1 LETVHGSAIASAIAH
16 FLSRPGPAQNLD
28 AVRVL
33 LQAASGEDSP
43 DRQTARLEAAK
54 LIGSLPDRFETQLN
68 TLLQDPSPDVARQ
81 AIRAAAVV
89 GKDSSIPL
97 VVAWLGD
104 ADLGA
109 EAARVLDVFADR
121 AVEPLRQALGQ
132 DGMPAAVRHAIPDV
146 LEGIGTVEAER
157 VLVDYLLDPDPVLR
171 LRTVS
176 ALNRLREQTT
186 DRRREQE
193 LVETVVAAEI
203 LGHYRSYQL
212 LGRISIGG
220 AATEAARVQAQE
232 SMDAEIQRIFRMMKL
247 LMPDQDLHSAYLGLR
262 SGQPV
267 MRANALEFLDHALPP
282 RFRTLLLP
290 LIDSEV
296 SLEERVAIA
305 DRLVGTTVES
315 SSEAMAA
322 FAASDRLLRDAALE
336 AEARLG
342 RPPELPR

>member
-1 LETVHGSAIASAIAH
+1 
-16 FLSRPGPAQNLD
+16 
-28 AVRVL
+28 
-33 LQAASGEDSP
+33 
-43 DRQTARLEAAK
+43 
-54 LIGSLPDRFETQLN
+54 
-68 TLLQDPSPDVARQ
+68 
-81 AIRAAAVV
+81 
-89 GKDSSIPL
+89 
-97 VVAWLGD
+97 
-104 ADLGA
+104 
-109 EAARVLDVFADR
+109 
-121 AVEPLRQALGQ
+121 
-132 DGMPAAVRHAIPDV
+132 
-146 LEGIGTVEAER
+146 
-157 VLVDYLLDPDPVLR
+157 
-171 LRTVS
+171 
-176 ALNRLREQTT
+176 
-186 DRRREQE
+186 
-193 LVETVVAAEI
+193 
-203 LGHYRSYQL
+203 
-212 LGRISIGG
+212 
-220 AATEAARVQAQE
+220 
-232 SMDAEIQRIFRMMKL
+232 MDAEIQRIFRMMKL